1 MTLLAAI
8 VLFLTVTVYAVCPF
22 FYKRTSDTFTAFY
35 ILMAL
40 SQKSRFHY
48 RVIVAL
54 QVFLVN
60 LCCLVL
66 QGPSPWQFPGL
77 VLAMLLIP
85 DKCTAAIFRWL
96 HDDRRA
102 LMGAFALFF
111 GVMAFPQLFNLSLSL
126 GMVMIASAFYPS
138 WMITCYFLFEDE
150 LEIDKKVEKTPE
162 NIANMYFY
170 SKRTNRKLAFLD
182 P

>member
-8 VLFLTVTVYAVCPF
+8 VLFVTVTFYAVLPF
-22 FYKRTSDTFTAFY
+22 FYKRTSAAFTAFY
-35 ILMAL
+35 HRMAL
-40 SQKSRFHY
+40 SAKARFYY
-48 RVIVAL
+48 RVIVSL

-60 LCCLVL
+60 LCFLVI
-66 QGPSPWQFPGL
+66 QGLSWWQFPGL

-111 GVMAFPQLFNLSLSL
+111 VVMAFPPLFNLSLSL

-138 WMITCYFLFEDE
+138 WGICVYFLVEDK
-150 LEIDKKVEKTPE
+150 IDRKLKMTPK
-162 NIANMYFY
+162 NIATLYFY
-170 SKRTNRKLAFLD
+170 SKRTDRKLAFLD

>member
-8 VLFLTVTVYAVCPF
+8 VLFVTVTFYAVLPF
-22 FYKRTSDTFTAFY
+22 FYKRTSATFTAFY
-35 ILMAL
+35 HRMAL
-40 SQKSRFHY
+40 SAKARFYY

-60 LCCLVL
+60 LCFLVI
-66 QGPSPWQFPGL
+66 QGLSWWQFPGL

-111 GVMAFPQLFNLSLSL
+111 VVMAFPPL
-126 GMVMIASAFYPS
+126 
-138 WMITCYFLFEDE
+138 
-150 LEIDKKVEKTPE
+150 
-162 NIANMYFY
+162 
-170 SKRTNRKLAFLD
+170 
-182 P
+182 

>member
-8 VLFLTVTVYAVCPF
+8 VLFVTVTFYAVLPF
-22 FYKRTSDTFTAFY
+22 FYKRTSATFTAFY
-35 ILMAL
+35 HRMAL
-40 SQKSRFHY
+40 SAKARFYY

-60 LCCLVL
+60 LCFLVL

-138 WMITCYFLFEDE
+138 WVITCYFMFEDE

-162 NIANMYFY
+162 NIANMYFC

>member
-8 VLFLTVTVYAVCPF
+8 VLFVTVTVYAVFPF
-22 FYKRTSDTFTAFY
+22 FYKSTSDTFTSFY
-35 ILMAL
+35 LLMAL
-40 SQKSRFHY
+40 SPRARFHY
-48 RVIVAL
+48 RITVAL

-60 LCCLVL
+60 LCCLII
-66 QGPSPWQFPGL
+66 QGPGWWQFPGL
-77 VLAMLLIP
+77 VLAMLLVP
-85 DKCTAAIFRWL
+85 DKCTGAIFRWL

-111 GVMAFPQLFNLSLSL
+111 ILMAFPPLFNLSLSL

-138 WMITCYFLFEDE
+138 WVITFYFMLEDE
-150 LEIDKKVEKTPE
+150 IFKKVKRTPE
-162 NIANMYFY
+162 NIAKMYFC

>member
-8 VLFLTVTVYAVCPF
+8 VLFVTVTFYAVLPF
-22 FYKRTSDTFTAFY
+22 FYKRTSATFTAFY
-35 ILMAL
+35 HRMAL
-40 SQKSRFHY
+40 SAKARFYY

-60 LCCLVL
+60 LCFLVI
-66 QGPSPWQFPGL
+66 QGLSWWQFPGL

-111 GVMAFPQLFNLSLSL
+111 VVMAFPPL
-126 GMVMIASAFYPS
+126 V
-138 WMITCYFLFEDE
+138 ITCYFMSEDE
-150 LEIDKKVEKTPE
+150 TDKKVEKTPE
-162 NIANMYFY
+162 NIAKMYFC

>member
-1 MTLLAAI
+1 MNL
-8 VLFLTVTVYAVCPF
+8 C
-22 FYKRTSDTFTAFY
+22 
-35 ILMAL
+35 
-40 SQKSRFHY
+40 
-48 RVIVAL
+48 
-54 QVFLVN
+54 FLVI
-60 LCCLVL
+60 
-66 QGPSPWQFPGL
+66 QGLSWWQFPGL

-111 GVMAFPQLFNLSLSL
+111 VVMAFPPLFNLSLSL

-138 WMITCYFLFEDE
+138 WVITCYFMSEDE
-150 LEIDKKVEKTPE
+150 TDKKVEKTPE
-162 NIANMYFY
+162 NIAKMYFC

>member
-8 VLFLTVTVYAVCPF
+8 VLFVTVTFYAVLPF
-22 FYKRTSDTFTAFY
+22 FYRRTSATFTAFY
-35 ILMAL
+35 HRMAL
-40 SQKSRFHY
+40 SAKARFYY
-48 RVIVAL
+48 RVIVSL

-60 LCCLVL
+60 LCFLVL
-66 QGPSPWQFPGL
+66 
-77 VLAMLLIP
+77 LLIP

-111 GVMAFPQLFNLSLSL
+111 VVMAFPPLFNLSLSL

-138 WMITCYFLFEDE
+138 WVITFYFMLEDE
-150 LEIDKKVEKTPE
+150 IFKKVKRTPE
-162 NIANMYFY
+162 NIAKMYFC

>member
-8 VLFLTVTVYAVCPF
+8 VLFVTVTFYAVLPF
-22 FYKRTSDTFTAFY
+22 FYKRTSAAFTAFY
-35 ILMAL
+35 HRMAL
-40 SQKSRFHY
+40 SAKARFYY
-48 RVIVAL
+48 RVIVSL

-60 LCCLVL
+60 LCFLVL
-66 QGPSPWQFPGL
+66 QGPSWWQFPGL
-77 VLAMLLIP
+77 VLSMLLIP

-111 GVMAFPQLFNLSLSL
+111 VVMAFPPLFNLSLSL

-138 WMITCYFLFEDE
+138 WVITCYFMSEDE
-150 LEIDKKVEKTPE
+150 TDKKVEKTPE
-162 NIANMYFY
+162 NIATMYFC

>member
-1 MTLLAAI
+1 MTLLASI

-22 FYKRTSDTFTAFY
+22 FYKRTSDSFTAFY
-35 ILMAL
+35 LLMAL
-40 SQKSRFHY
+40 SPKARFHY
-48 RVIVAL
+48 RIIVAL

-60 LCCLVL
+60 LCCLAL
-66 QGPSPWQFPGL
+66 QGPSWWQFPGL

-111 GVMAFPQLFNLSLSL
+111 VVMAFPPLFNLSLSL
-126 GMVMIASAFYPS
+126 GMVIIASAFYPS
-138 WMITCYFLFEDE
+138 WVISLYFMLEE
-150 LEIDKKVEKTPE
+150 EIDKKVEKTPE
-162 NIANMYFY
+162 NIANMYFC

>member
-8 VLFLTVTVYAVCPF
+8 VLFVTVTAYAVWPF
-22 FYKRTSDTFTAFY
+22 FYKRTSLSFTAFY
-35 ILMAL
+35 LLMAL
-40 SQKSRFHY
+40 SPKTRFRY
-48 RVIVAL
+48 RITVAV

-60 LCCLVL
+60 LCILVI
-66 QGPSPWQFPGL
+66 QGPSWWQFPGL

-111 GVMAFPQLFNLSLSL
+111 VVMAFPTLFNLSLSL

-138 WMITCYFLFEDE
+138 WGICVYFLVEDK
-150 LEIDKKVEKTPE
+150 IDRKLKMTPK
-162 NIANMYFY
+162 NIATLYFY
-170 SKRTNRKLAFLD
+170 SKRTDRKLAFLD

>member
-8 VLFLTVTVYAVCPF
+8 VLFVTVTAYAVWPF
-22 FYKRTSDTFTAFY
+22 FYKRTSLSFTAFY
-35 ILMAL
+35 LLMAL
-40 SQKSRFHY
+40 SPKTRFRY
-48 RVIVAL
+48 RITVAV

-60 LCCLVL
+60 LCILVI
-66 QGPSPWQFPGL
+66 QGPSWWQFPGL

-111 GVMAFPQLFNLSLSL
+111 VVMAFPPLFNLSLSL

-138 WMITCYFLFEDE
+138 WVITCYFMSEDE
-150 LEIDKKVEKTPE
+150 TDKNVEKTPE
-162 NIANMYFY
+162 NIAKMYFC
-170 SKRTNRKLAFLD
+170 SKCTNRKLAFLD

>member
-1 MTLLAAI
+1 MTILAAI
-8 VLFLTVTVYAVCPF
+8 VLFVTVTVYAVFPF
-22 FYKRTSDTFTAFY
+22 FYKNTGDTFTSFY
-35 ILMAL
+35 LLMAL
-40 SQKSRFHY
+40 SPKARFHY
-48 RVIVAL
+48 RITVAL

-60 LCCLVL
+60 LCCLAL

-77 VLAMLLIP
+77 ALAMLLVP
-85 DKCTAAIFRWL
+85 DKCTGAIFRWL

-111 GVMAFPQLFNLSLSL
+111 ILMAFPPLFNLSLSL

-138 WMITCYFLFEDE
+138 WMITIYFMCEDE
-150 LEIDKKVEKTPE
+150 YEKKVKRTPE
-162 NIANMYFY
+162 NIAKMYFC
-170 SKRTNRKLAFLD
+170 SKRTHRKLAFLD